1 MAGKTDARCSA
12 LARALAEPLPG
23 TAPVGDRLVC
33 VEHLGAWPRTVDEH
47 PDPAVAGLAERA
59 RAAGRRLLLIRRPGR
74 RPPPDSPRT
83 VLLADTGPGAVRVG
97 RLVVEGPSEL
107 ASIPLDDAHAG
118 EPVTRP
124 LMLVCTHG
132 TRDLCCAVD
141 GLALARGLAETETDG
156 IWECSHLG
164 GHRFAPT
171 ALVLPTGYL
180 YGRLDLVS
188 AIEARKAAGQ
198 GEVEHG
204 HCRGRAAWGPA
215 GQVAELAVRA
225 QTGLRD
231 VDALLVARIDG
242 PDVLVTGPDGAAW
255 AVRVEPRPG
264 PERPTSC
271 GGTLERMA
279 PLVATGIR
287 ELARVR

>member
-1 MAGKTDARCSA
+1 MAGKTNARCSA

-33 VEHLGAWPRTVDEH
+33 VEQLGAWPRTVDRH
-47 PDPAVAGLAERA
+47 PDPAVAGLVERA
-59 RAAGRRLLLIRRPGR
+59 RAAGRKLLLIRRPGR

-97 RLVVEGPSEL
+97 RLVVDGPSEL
-107 ASIPLDDAHAG
+107 ASVPLDDARAG

-124 LMLVCTHG
+124 LLLVCTHG

-141 GLALARGLAETETDG
+141 GLALARGLAETEADG
-156 IWECSHLG
+156 VWECSHLG

-180 YGRLDLVS
+180 YGRLDLAS
-188 AIEARKAAGQ
+188 AIAARKAAGQ
-198 GEVEHG
+198 GEVEHA
-204 HCRGRAAWGPA
+204 HCRGRAAWEPA

-225 QTGLRD
+225 RTGLRD
-231 VDALLVARIDG
+231 VDALVVARIEG
-242 PDVLVTGPDGAAW
+242 SEVIVTGPGGAAW
-255 AVRVEPRPG
+255 EVRVEPAPG
-264 PERPTSC
+264 PARPTSC

-279 PLVATGIR
+279 PLIATEVR
-287 ELARVR
+287 ELARAR